1 MSSGNSPAL
10 SKAVIFSLSGPRV
23 TEEEYDLFS
32 QTVPFGFILFKRNIE
47 DPAQLAALVR
57 RLRQCVGWACPILID
72 QEGGR
77 VQRMGPPHWPLYPA
91 AGCCAGTEEV
101 AAVSC
106 GIAKDL
112 AAVGIDVNCAP
123 VLDVLFEETHES
135 IGDRAFSSDAEEIL
149 CRGKKTCEMFLDQ
162 GVTPVLKHLPG
173 QGRAGKDSHHDL
185 PVVEASLAEL
195 EAVDF
200 VPFKGLLTQPFA
212 PALWGMVSHVVY
224 RAVDPDHPAS
234 VSPKVIEVIR
244 QDIGWNGLLLSD
256 DVSMGALDS
265 YGPLE
270 DRCKAMLE
278 AGCDIALYCAG
289 YLEEMKK
296 IAVCL
301 PALRPESLERYERSQ
316 RIRRRP
322 AA

>member
-10 SKAVIFSLSGPRV
+10 SKAVIFSLSGPCV
-23 TEEEYDLFS
+23 TEGERAFFS
-32 QTVPFGFILFKRNIE
+32 QTAPFGFILFKRNIE

-57 RLRQCVGWACPILID
+57 RLRECAGWECPVLID

-77 VQRMGPPHWPLYPA
+77 VQRMGPPHWPAYPA

-123 VLDVLFEETHES
+123 VLDVLFEQTHEA
-135 IGDRAFSSDAEEIL
+135 IGDRAFSSDVDDVL
-149 CRGKKTCEMFLDQ
+149 CRGKKTCEMFLER

-173 QGRAGKDSHHDL
+173 QGRAAQDSHHDL
-185 PVVEASLAEL
+185 PVVAASLADL
-195 EAVDF
+195 RAVDF
-200 VPFKGLLTQPFA
+200 VPFKGLLAEPFA
-212 PALWGMVSHVVY
+212 PALWGMVSHIVY
-224 RAVDPDHPAS
+224 QAIDPDRPAS
-234 VSPKVIEVIR
+234 VSRRVIEVIR

-256 DVSMGALDS
+256 DISMGALDS
-265 YGPLE
+265 CGPLE

-289 YLEEMKK
+289 NLEEMKK
-296 IAVCL
+296 IAACL
-301 PALRPESLERYERSQ
+301 PALRPESLERYERSR